1 MARTVNEHEHN
12 AKRSAILDAAEH
24 LLLTKGYAQTAVQ
37 DVLDAL
43 RMSKGA
49 FYHYFESKP
58 ELVLAVVQRKTAAV
72 EQRLRAIVADRA
84 LSGRDKLL
92 RHFAAV
98 DDWKLS
104 EGSVVSDLAR
114 AWYADDNAVVRDQ
127 LYRTGSRRFA
137 PLLTQIIEQ
146 GVAEGEF
153 TTRYPEQAARMILC
167 LRYDLGR
174 AVAEALIAKD
184 PSDELV
190 RAAEATAD
198 AVERLLGAKP
208 GSFVARARAALTR
221 WQAMSATN
229 KTRARRRP
237 I

>member
-1 MARTVNEHEHN
+1 MARTINEQEHD
-12 AKRSAILDAAEH
+12 AKRNAILDAAEH
-24 LLLTKGYAQTAVQ
+24 LLLTKGYEQTAVQ

-43 RMSKGA
+43 RISKGA

-72 EQRLRAIVADRA
+72 EDRLHAIVADRT

-92 RHFAAV
+92 RHFAVV

-104 EGSVVSDLAR
+104 EGRVVADLAR
-114 AWYADDNAVVRDQ
+114 AWYADDNAVVRDK

-146 GVAEGEF
+146 GVDEGEF

-167 LRYDLGR
+167 LRHELGR
-174 AVAEALIAKD
+174 AVVEALLAKD
-184 PSDELV
+184 PSDKIV
-190 RAAEATAD
+190 RVAEATAD
-198 AVERLLGAKP
+198 AMERLLGAQP
-208 GSFVARARAALTR
+208 GSFVSPARAALAE
-221 WQAMSATN
+221 WQATSATK
-229 KTRARRRP
+229 KTRARR
-237 I
+237 

>member
-1 MARTVNEHEHN
+1 MARTVNEQEHD
-12 AKRSAILDAAEH
+12 AKRNAILEAAER
-24 LLLTKGYAQTAVQ
+24 LLLTKGYEQTAVQ

-49 FYHYFESKP
+49 FYHYFESKS
-58 ELVLAVVQRKTAAV
+58 ELVLAVVQRKTAVV
-72 EQRLRAIVADRA
+72 EERLRAIVADRA
-84 LSGRDKLL
+84 RSGRDKLL

-104 EGSVVSDLAR
+104 EGRIVSDLAR
-114 AWYADDNAVVRDQ
+114 AWYADENAVVRDK

-146 GVAEGEF
+146 GVDEGEF

-174 AVAEALIAKD
+174 AVVEAQLAKD

-190 RAAEATAD
+190 RVAEATAD
-198 AVERLLGAKP
+198 AVERLLGAQP
-208 GSFVARARAALTR
+208 GSFVSPARAALAA
-221 WQAMSATN
+221 WQATSATKN
-229 KTRARRRP
+229 KRARR
-237 I
+237 